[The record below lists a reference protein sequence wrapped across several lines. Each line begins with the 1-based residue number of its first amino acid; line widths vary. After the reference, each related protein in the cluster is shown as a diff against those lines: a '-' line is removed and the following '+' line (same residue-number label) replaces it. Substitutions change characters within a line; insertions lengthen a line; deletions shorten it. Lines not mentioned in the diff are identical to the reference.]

1 MFTVATAV
9 VWVML
14 PKLIPDT
21 LGSGS
26 GSGSG
31 DSVVNTACLEVSG
44 SVLRYALTP

>member
-26 GSGSG
+26 GSG
-31 DSVVNTACLEVSG
+31 DSVVNTACLKVSG
-44 SVLRYALTP
+44 SVLRYAFTP